1 METCHSAEFIL
12 WFVFTAAKSP
22 TEFIWM
28 PWIHSVSP
36 NAHVPAICCL
46 QSFRHMQAM
55 QAINLWMI
63 LNDIDLRMWEGTL
76 WLSRFT
82 FEAKIIHRSWSGLWD
97 FRCASV
103 AQCAA
108 GITSY
113 RQFHGISWHESCRL
127 KLQRKKSRLKRC
139 RTHPCVAI
147 TACYYSIIGTCT
159 WQSFVD
165 VCCCIF
171 DINMGNMVI
180 GFLGA

>member
-1 METCHSAEFIL
+1 
-12 WFVFTAAKSP
+12 
-22 TEFIWM
+22 
-28 PWIHSVSP
+28 
-36 NAHVPAICCL
+36 
-46 QSFRHMQAM
+46 M

-108 GITSY
+108 GITVY

-127 KLQRKKSRLKRC
+127 KLQRKKSRQKRC
-139 RTHPCVAI
+139 RTHPCVAM
-147 TACYYSIIGTCT
+147 TACYYSIIHTCT
-159 WQSFVD
+159 WPYFVG
-165 VCCCIF
+165 VCCCSF
-171 DINMGNMVI
+171 DINMGNMVNRL
-180 GFLGA
+180 LGCLGRAKTRGQGRVNFWGC